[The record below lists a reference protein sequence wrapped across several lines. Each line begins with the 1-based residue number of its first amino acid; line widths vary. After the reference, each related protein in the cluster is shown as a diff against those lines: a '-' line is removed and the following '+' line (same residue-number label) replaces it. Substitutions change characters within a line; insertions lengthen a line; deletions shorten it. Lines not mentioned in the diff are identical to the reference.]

1 MAEDR
6 VDPELQALTER
17 LAAVRTAIDEEKAA
31 RQAIE
36 RTQAPLDDG
45 PEQALSALRDEVAAA
60 RARLSA
66 LQQGTLV
73 KRTPTKATREAAVRR
88 GMYIMGGAVAFP
100 GVITLGAMLSVRA
113 SNPGEVLD
121 PVVMLVFAAPLLIGL
136 GLVARAR
143 FANYHADRDD
153 LDGDFLP

>member
-6 VDPELQALTER
+6 VDPELEALTER
-17 LAAVRTAIDEEKAA
+17 IAAVRTAIDREKAA
-31 RQAIE
+31 RKTIE
-36 RTQAPLDDG
+36 HTQAPLDDA
-45 PEQALSALRDEVAAA
+45 PEQALSALRDEVTAA

-73 KRTPTKATREAAVRR
+73 KRTPTTATREAAARR
-88 GMYIMGGAVAFP
+88 GMYIMGGVVAFP
-100 GVITLGAMLSVRA
+100 GIITLGAMLSMRA

-143 FANYHADRDD
+143 FANYRADRDD
-153 LDGDFLP
+153 LDGDFL

>member
-1 MAEDR
+1 MAEDQ

-17 LAAVRTAIDEEKAA
+17 IAAVRSALDEEKAA
-31 RQAIE
+31 RETIE
-36 RTQAPLDDG
+36 RTQAPGEDG
-45 PEQALSALRDEVAAA
+45 PEQALAALRDEVTAA

-73 KRTPTKATREAAVRR
+73 RQTPTKVTREAAARR
-88 GMYIMGGAVAFP
+88 GMYIMGGVVAFP
-100 GVITLGAMLSVRA
+100 GVITLGSMLSLRA